1 MRDKVSGNH
10 STSSARILL
19 SSELADD
26 KFYDFTTKI
35 LGNMMR
41 GDKYHSYIRNDPL
54 LLSFGTI
61 QMQMKETGRYQDIS
75 YTLRC
80 IAKLNVEFKRIS
92 KQEDVTA
99 IYLIS
104 RRNFENIVT
113 SMKKLSG
120 YESPR
125 KIKTPHIALKLGF
138 LLKNLADIATLDSL
152 KKGLDT
158 HVTECQKFVQLYE
171 KKY

>member
-1 MRDKVSGNH
+1 
-10 STSSARILL
+10 
-19 SSELADD
+19 
-26 KFYDFTTKI
+26 
-35 LGNMMR
+35 MMR
-41 GDKYHSYIRNDPL
+41 GGKYHSYIRNDPL

-158 HVTECQKFVQLYE
+158 HVTECQKFV
-171 KKY
+171 

>member
-26 KFYDFTTKI
+26 KFYDFTTKS

-158 HVTECQKFVQLYE
+158 HVTECQKFV
-171 KKY
+171 